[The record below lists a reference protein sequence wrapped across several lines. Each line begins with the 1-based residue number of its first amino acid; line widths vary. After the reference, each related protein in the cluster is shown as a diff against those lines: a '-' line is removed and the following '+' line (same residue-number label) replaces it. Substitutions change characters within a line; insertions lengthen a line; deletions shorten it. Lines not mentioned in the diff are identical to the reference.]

1 VTRRAARIAAGHG
14 ARVVVAWALG
24 VLAPAQLAGQGADS
38 STRELP
44 AYASDALRVLITR
57 ASARAATPTAYVAR
71 LEQES
76 ATFRIRDDGRVIPQ
90 TIQQSQSRLGWSASS
105 GAEESRT
112 GYRGETYELDTSLEQ
127 GLRPGWFPPVITD
140 DRFRLRQPMARTLSP
155 LEQLIRRTVGLV
167 SAEAETLAVV
177 HPLASD
183 RERAYR
189 FAGGDTLALTLDDG
203 SAFTAIRVRVQPR
216 LRPITGVLVFRG
228 DVWLDARTLQVRRMI
243 GRVDR
248 VRAEAAR
255 AKAFI
260 AGDVQPV
267 AYLDVQTREA
277 EGAVVPALVRVEQT
291 ARALV
296 QEARSV
302 VRVVSRANFDTVTA
316 GGTRVRTPTRRNAA
330 DSVTGYRL
338 DDAGPDVPMRPWRL
352 GLGEAT
358 QASLGADER
367 FVPWWPERELPT
379 GPAIGRLEVR
389 RDTDLYRFNRIEG
402 LFTGAG
408 LTVRFRDRL
417 PGAVLRSVGGWAWNE
432 RTWRARASFN
442 RTIRG
447 TTALVGV
454 GKFLDLTNDFRSPY
468 DSGSTW
474 LPLLLSTDP
483 YDYVERRYARLG
495 FESAVPDADAVVRLE
510 AGLVRDV
517 QVQRSV
523 TRGLVGS
530 SFLPNRGV
538 DEGTYG
544 RVIGLLELGRNADL
558 DPTGRSVGATLRA
571 EVTEGTLEYQR
582 LEARVV
588 GRARFTGGALAAV
601 AHAGTVLGSPP
612 PQQLFE
618 LGGLQY
624 LPGYAYKEFA
634 GDRAASATLIAALP
648 IGLLRD
654 PIGEIA
660 GFVVPAIAPSLQ
672 LGLSAGWT
680 DLVSPTARRAAE
692 RLGPVFD
699 PVTGTALRDPITG
712 GIRTPRGTRV
722 VRSTLS
728 VGLQLFGGALYV
740 GAGRAVDGAGDA
752 PRNWRAV
759 VAIGRLL

>member
-1 VTRRAARIAAGHG
+1 MNRQAARVAAGVSRSVRW
-14 ARVVVAWALG
+14 ASAAAVFWPAMLVAQA
-24 VLAPAQLAGQGADS
+24 ADS
-38 STRELP
+38 SARELP
-44 AYASDALRVLITR
+44 PYDSDALRVVVTR
-57 ASARAATPTAYVAR
+57 AAARQVRPQAYVAR

-90 TIQQSQSRLGWSASS
+90 TIQQTQSRLGWSADA
-105 GAEESRT
+105 GADEART
-112 GYRGETYELDTSLEQ
+112 DYRAETYELDTSLEQ
-127 GLRPGWFPPVITD
+127 GLRPGWFPPNLAD
-140 DRFRLRQPMARTLSP
+140 DRFRLRQPMARTLTP
-155 LEQLIRRTVGLV
+155 LERFIKRTVGLI

-189 FAGGDTLALTLDDG
+189 FSGGDTLALQLDDG
-203 SAFTAIRVRVQPR
+203 SALTAIRVQVQPR
-216 LRPITGVLVFRG
+216 LRPLPGVLVFRG
-228 DVWLDARTLQVRRMI
+228 DMWLDVRTLRLRRMI

-255 AKAFI
+255 ARALI

-267 AYLDVQTREA
+267 AYLDIQTRDSA
-277 EGAVVPALVRVEQT
+277 GVILPVQVRVEQS
-291 ARALV
+291 ARAFV
-296 QEARSV
+296 QEATGV
-302 VRVVSRANFDTVTA
+302 VRVVTRADFDTITA
-316 GGTRVRTPTRRNAA
+316 PTGGERGGTATST
-330 DSVTGYRL
+330 YRL
-338 DDAGPDVPMRPWRL
+338 RDADGAIRSREWRRD
-352 GLGEAT
+352 LGEAT
-358 QASLGADER
+358 QAASGTDPR
-367 FVPWWPERELPT
+367 FAPWWPERERPT
-379 GPAIGRLEVR
+379 GPTIGRLEVR
-389 RDTDLYRFNRIEG
+389 RDTDLYRYNRIEG

-417 PGAVLRSVGGWAWNE
+417 PGAVLRTVGGWAWNE
-432 RTWRARASFN
+432 KTWRGRASFN

-468 DSGSTW
+468 DSGSAW

-517 QVQRSV
+517 AVQRSV
-523 TRGLVGS
+523 TRGLLGS

-544 RVIGLLELGRNADL
+544 RVIGLVELGRNADL
-558 DPTGRSVGATLRA
+558 DPTGRSIGATLRA
-571 EVTEGTLEYQR
+571 EVAEGTLAYER
-582 LEARVV
+582 LEGRVV
-588 GRARFTGGALAAV
+588 GRMRFTGATLAAV
-601 AHAGTVLGSPP
+601 AHAGAVLGAPP

-634 GDRAASATLIAALP
+634 GDRAASATVLAAIPL
-648 IGLLRD
+648 GLLSD

-672 LGLSAGWT
+672 FGLSAGWT
-680 DLVSPTARRAAE
+680 DLTSPAARAAAL

-699 PVTGTALRDPITG
+699 PVTGTPLRDAVSG
-712 GIRTPRGTRV
+712 LFRTPGATRTVRG
-722 VRSTLS
+722 TLS

-740 GAGRAVDGAGDA
+740 GAGRAVDGAADA